1 MNLNLQ
7 ITHTEK
13 SSQLLYI
20 VDGAVLA
27 LLAFVVDKLRPSG
40 GSEMILVA
48 IPVAFLALL
57 NYYHSLII
65 MRQRA
70 WYNIIDERIREI
82 LGEPVCR

>member
-1 MNLNLQ
+1 MTTEPADSDSLLKLRIEFWTNRLEHTL
-7 ITHTEK
+7 THTEK

-27 LLAFVVDKLRPSG
+27 LLAFVVDKLRPTG

-57 NYYHSLII
+57 NY
-65 MRQRA
+65 
-70 WYNIIDERIREI
+70 
-82 LGEPVCR
+82 